1 MRLVL
6 TLVLACS
13 LLASAM
19 AKEAPMRIAGLT
31 EPPAPVPAPSAKIS
45 LDELFARQDAQ
56 FQRSLASLCA
66 ECVGLAGP
74 DISIEVPALPPE
86 TQSDEPSRVHHPTKC
101 KVNASVQSPLQWLL
115 DLYLDAI
122 GIAAF

>member
-6 TLVLACS
+6 TLFLACS
-13 LLASAM
+13 SLGSALAQ
-19 AKEAPMRIAGLT
+19 EAPVKIAALT
-31 EPPAPVPAPSAKIS
+31 EPAAVKAHPAKAIPAPSARIS
-45 LDELFARQDAQ
+45 LDELYARQDVL

-86 TQSDEPSRVHHPTKC
+86 TPSD
-101 KVNASVQSPLQWLL
+101 
-115 DLYLDAI
+115 
-122 GIAAF
+122 

>member
-1 MRLVL
+1 VRV
-6 TLVLACS
+6 
-13 LLASAM
+13 
-19 AKEAPMRIAGLT
+19 AGLT

>member
-19 AKEAPMRIAGLT
+19 AQEAPMRIAGLT
-31 EPPAPVPAPSAKIS
+31 EPPALMADTTKAVQAASARMS

-66 ECVGLAGP
+66 ECVGLTGP

-86 TQSDEPSRVHHPTKC
+86 TQSD
-101 KVNASVQSPLQWLL
+101 
-115 DLYLDAI
+115 
-122 GIAAF
+122 